1 MEDNTGLQEKTEE
14 DEKREERAKID
25 ALNLTAFV
33 TSTMSQKPGRDFVWY
48 LLDRFGVYK
57 SPFSPNTNKMA
68 RNVGTLEASQYIVQL
83 LIMECP
89 REYEMM
95 LAEHRYKEEDDDK

>member
-33 TSTMSQKPGRDFVWY
+33 TSTMSQKPGRDFIWH
-48 LLDRFGVYK
+48 LLDKFGVYR
-57 SPFSPNTNKMA
+57 STFRPNTNKMA